1 MLAPVSPH
9 SLIVFGFIGLL
20 AWAVISDLRSLRIPN
35 RASLAIVCLYPLHVL
50 LSPTPVDW
58 TTAPLIALGVF
69 AVTTVFFAFRWM
81 GGGDVKLATA
91 TSLWAGSDLV
101 FEFLTLTALAGGVLS
116 AVALVRHKQRM
127 AQAGGGKSVAAGP
140 PVDGADADT
149 TVHAAASAPPP
160 RVAYGVAIAVGGI
173 FVASQLII
181 NGSTPS

>member
-58 TTAPLIALGVF
+58 TTSALIALGVF

-81 GGGDVKLATA
+81 GGGDVKLLAATA
-91 TSLWAGSDLV
+91 LWMGPQGILG
-101 FEFLTLTALAGGVLS
+101 FLFVTALAGG
-116 AVALVRHKQRM
+116 ALALILKSPVRL
-127 AQAGGGKSVAAGP
+127 ALAFAADSLGRK
-140 PVDGADADT
+140 GLRDT
-149 TVHAAASAPPP
+149 FLEHTVP
-160 RVAYGVAIAVGGI
+160 YGIAIGIGGI
-173 FVASQLII
+173 YVAVNTLLA
-181 NGSTPS
+181 